1 VARSNELLEAL
12 ASAQAGGKLAQ
23 TPGVEIAGIT
33 TGPGGRTWDAVIAAD
48 CPGLPGETVTFV
60 VLEDKTIV
68 VSTDLADGL
77 LDPLAGA
84 LEEIVAP
91 PYRAAAVR
99 TEDTLWTSVAES
111 VQLVPLPGVVGD
123 DIELSIV
130 DGQRQLAVDGE
141 AATVPV
147 EALDALAA
155 EHGDVALS
163 AERVDG
169 EYFAVD
175 VFPL

>member
-1 VARSNELLEAL
+1 MARTNELLEAL
-12 ASAQAGGKLAQ
+12 AGAQAGGQLAR

-48 CPGLPGETVTFV
+48 CPDLPGDTVTFV

-68 VSTDLADGL
+68 VSTDLDDGL

-99 TEDTLWTSVAES
+99 TEGTLWTSVAES
-111 VQLVPLPGVVGD
+111 VQLVPLPGLVGD
-123 DIELSIV
+123 DIELSLV
-130 DGQRQLAVDGE
+130 GGQRQLAVDGE
-141 AATVPV
+141 AATVSV
-147 EALDALAA
+147 DALDALAA
-155 EHGDVALS
+155 ERGDVAIS

-169 EYFAVD
+169 DYFAVD